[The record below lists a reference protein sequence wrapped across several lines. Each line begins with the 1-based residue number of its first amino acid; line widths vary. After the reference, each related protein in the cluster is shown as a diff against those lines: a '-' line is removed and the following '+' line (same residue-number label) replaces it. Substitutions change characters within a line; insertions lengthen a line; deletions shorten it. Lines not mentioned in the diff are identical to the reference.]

1 MYSVRPDALRPQPV
15 GWLEEQVR
23 SSIGKLAEEKA
34 KGETALKAGRY
45 PKRVDVVVRRGG
57 CYYDMFGFGH
67 LIATILIWQK
77 SGDRYTK
84 I

>member
-1 MYSVRPDALRPQPV
+1 MPFGPSPSV
-15 GWLEEQVR
+15 GWKSRCDPLSASLPKR
-23 SSIGKLAEEKA
+23 RPKGKPCSRR
-34 KGETALKAGRY
+34 GGTQ
-45 PKRVDVVVRRGG
+45 KRVDVLVRRGG